1 MTQDA
6 YTGVQGIVSYAGAPI
21 AIAECDVTVTRGVA
35 THARSGKWS
44 DYKLPGKLD
53 VTGTLKRIQV
63 DGAWLASLLNK
74 TPTTGTNTLL
84 EAAAIFT
91 AGTAY
96 PINDAAV
103 VTPSRITATLSVA
116 DISTGGT
123 ITIYGTDTNDVA
135 ISEVIVIPNLSVNGT
150 IWYSTKI
157 FKTCTYWLPV
167 GVASVGGGKFAFNS
181 IIGDATVDVGE
192 PKTWDFAGSVVDGTN
207 NIYVNMLDCF
217 FTSGKFHFSDANS
230 MLSDEMAF
238 TMKDPDAGLTVTY
251 VNT

>member
-6 YTGVQGIVSYAGAPI
+6 YTGVQGVVSYAGAPI
-21 AIAECDVTVTRGVA
+21 AIAECDITITRGVA
-35 THARSGKWS
+35 VHPRSGKWS
-44 DYKLPGKLD
+44 DYKLPGKAD

-63 DGAWLASLLNK
+63 DGLWLAALLNA
-74 TPTTGTNTLL
+74 TPTTGTATLL

-96 PINDAAV
+96 PINDAVV
-103 VTPSRITATLSVA
+103 VTPSRIRITLSV
-116 DISTGGT
+116 DSITTGGT
-123 ITIYGTDTNDVA
+123 ATIYGTDANDVA
-135 ISEVIVIPNLSVNGT
+135 ISEVIVIANGSAAGT
-150 IWYSTKI
+150 TWTSTKV

-167 GVASVGGGKFAFNS
+167 GIASTGGGKFAFNS
-181 IIGDATVDVGE
+181 IAGDATVDLGE

-217 FTSGKFHFSDANS
+217 FTSGKFHFSDANA

-251 VNT
+251 VNA